1 MLFSDLERKLRDEI
15 SIETSQIKTSEN
27 EEKTETEKKLKIECG
42 EVDVV
47 SLEEK
52 NGLGKGT
59 DCLICGPERYTLMSL
74 KSFSLIAKKKKVNVF
89 LMSLS
94 IY

>member
-47 SLEEK
+47 SLEESK
-52 NGLGKGT
+52 MVLEKELIVSSVALKG
-59 DCLICGPERYTLMSL
+59 IH
-74 KSFSLIAKKKKVNVF
+74 
-89 LMSLS
+89 
-94 IY
+94 